1 MIKKRKKEEK
11 INYLFSF
18 SIHNNIASSIAFEYH
33 PVLNNIL
40 LEAILRKFK
49 SMSLLMLIVTR
60 LFLVIPLDCANYLIN
75 VLVFFH
81 RILRCANEY

>member
-1 MIKKRKKEEK
+1 MLKKEKKEK
-11 INYLFSF
+11 NYFISF

-40 LEAILRKFK
+40 LEANLRKFK

-60 LFLVIPLDCANYLIN
+60 LFLDIHIDC
-75 VLVFFH
+75 VK
-81 RILRCANEY
+81 

>member
-1 MIKKRKKEEK
+1 MLKKEKKREKKY
-11 INYLFSF
+11 YLFSR

-60 LFLVIPLDCANYLIN
+60 LFRVIQIDSA
-75 VLVFFH
+75 H
-81 RILRCANEY
+81 

>member
-1 MIKKRKKEEK
+1 MNSKKRKKK
-11 INYLFSF
+11 KNNLNYLSSF

-40 LEAILRKFK
+40 DEAILRKFK

-60 LFLVIPLDCANYLIN
+60 LFLDIQLTCTN
-75 VLVFFH
+75 
-81 RILRCANEY
+81 